1 MAARPHCTTHNDSME
16 LCLGTV
22 RHEDLDISSLPAL
35 CQVFSSQVKSRQPH
49 DLQKYI
55 AVPKVLSL
63 WLHGTGFLALCMHS
77 RRYTSRSCGT
87 VLAKVCYTLPDDK
100 STHVSER
107 LRETVLPCPYFNAL
121 GHAHTRTTTSAAKM
135 RDKEGNSVSLRLIF
149 MLGSRLVGL
158 DPAFCS
164 SYLQMK

>member
-1 MAARPHCTTHNDSME
+1 MKTWIAP
-16 LCLGTV
+16 
-22 RHEDLDISSLPAL
+22 L
-35 CQVFSSQVKSRQPH
+35 CQPFARSSAVKSSH
-49 DLQKYI
+49 
-55 AVPKVLSL
+55 ASL
-63 WLHGTGFLALCMHS
+63 MIHKSTLPFPWYSHCGFAALGFLVLRMH
-77 RRYTSRSCGT
+77 RRWHTSRSCGT

-121 GHAHTRTTTSAAKM
+121 GHACTRTITSAAKM

-158 DPAFCS
+158 DSAFCS
-164 SYLQMK
+164 SHLQMK